1 MKFYLLMIAIFT
13 LTACASNK
21 DSNSISLSEET
32 NTTQQKHSEY
42 YESATDS
49 EIQTADTPTDYSEY
63 LELSSQD
70 IFQPEDY
77 TGHVIT
83 DNPGTRVFIFS
94 QDGTQTYKVI
104 FVKNEQRLKVID
116 LINNELIMD
125 NSIN

>member
-13 LTACASNK
+13 LTACSSNK
-21 DSNSISLSEET
+21 DSNSISLSEEA

-77 TGHVIT
+77 TGYVIT

-94 QDGTQTYKVI
+94 QDGTKTYKVI